1 MADSGV
7 QSPLGINVLGS
18 VLNSTGLNINSVAA
32 GYMGASKTNAAYV
45 FGSLTRD
52 TVLRLLTWTINDGYS
67 RGLLSDST
75 YNNLISIG
83 SGTIPALGNSIPPTY
98 LAQDPAGVWTDTAQA
113 IATQHSVTP
122 AMAAP
127 ATSGYPISYGNTGQG
142 QDASWL
148 PYNTTNPNKAVT
160 QWGYIR
166 LHALQAW
173 NEFNWNGNAV
183 DQSTP
188 EYKEFCSSFL
198 SYNSAASSSNKSIIS
213 IGNSDTFMQGVY
225 SNMNDLITADIAGVS
240 LSTLDFGNDLINQ
253 GKIINLKNI
262 ETFGLPSNLLA
273 TLGQNYAMTED
284 LILALLSAGLTRNDI
299 TSISTGSASNVNALI
314 EQQIY
319 GAFLIIVGENLT
331 NILAILQCNLPN
343 ITTLADLLNLRL
355 LFPTSYASLTV
366 PIYNA
371 NPGPT
376 NSKTYY
382 LIYQDGGVNTSLS
395 APAIQSYVGTIIPS
409 GTPPTRD
416 TALSPQNYSEL
427 PIGFN
432 SYLIGILPNEQAV
445 AAGAFSY
452 TMQQIKNIK
461 NVDILKL
468 AKVAQG
474 IETTLDLPL
483 VAGTDKPTAQSATD
497 YGKQVCSLGSGPSG
511 SYTLSDFFGCMSG
524 LPYPWQLIQQR
535 INQLT
540 TSNLYSIYEQL
551 FLAATWEPATISVQ
565 YSTGPGPTYTV
576 TGLTITNHGGGYGRG
591 DAVAPTITINGGSG
605 ATATCTIGTDNSD
618 AASNDS
624 GTFGRVTKVTLN
636 SAGIASGTIPTAT
649 IQCPPTSVSGGTNT
663 VAGTTGWASPMN
675 SVVQGYIDQSNAE
688 IAAIKAAN
696 TDISLHLNTYW
707 NVCGDQLSREQRA
720 RYTNL
725 SPVSIPKDYFQ
736 NQYPAS
742 LSNFVDSLPT
752 FSTDTRP
759 HMAAQTLEAIS
770 DLNDLG
776 GQSLVAMMRQERNQ
790 VRLSNLGIEPDN
802 NIDNQL
808 TPVQIKTVTTNGTIN
823 GATAGI
829 PSCGNDYT
837 LPAWPGNDQ
846 NGNVVTPVPMG
857 IYDSSLGFQPITTN
871 TAGDITQILDC
882 NPNPVANPIVPAG
895 PVTSGPVNNIVII
908 APPAEYDPTNLPPN
922 LNPNFISS
930 TLLPASPNVAAA
942 IQQVITCNCD
952 CWVQ

>member
-18 VLNSTGLNINSVAA
+18 VLNNTGLNINSVSA
-32 GYMGASKTNAAYV
+32 GYMGSSKTNADYT
-45 FGSLTRD
+45 FGSLVND
-52 TVLRLLTWTINDGYS
+52 TVLYNVTRAINAGY
-67 RGLLSDST
+67 GVLSDAT

-83 SGTIPALGNSIPPTY
+83 ANTIPALGNSIPPTY

-452 TMQQIKNIK
+452 TMQQIKNIR

-535 INQLT
+535 INQLA

-551 FLAATWEPATISVQ
+551 YNAVITSGSVQ
-565 YSTGPGPTYTV
+565 T
-576 TGLTITNHGGGYGRG
+576 
-591 DAVAPTITINGGSG
+591 
-605 ATATCTIGTDNSD
+605 
-618 AASNDS
+618 
-624 GTFGRVTKVTLN
+624 
-636 SAGIASGTIPTAT
+636 
-649 IQCPPTSVSGGTNT
+649 
-663 VAGTTGWASPMN
+663 
-675 SVVQGYIDQSNAE
+675 YIDQANAE
-688 IAAIKAAN
+688 IAAIKESN
-696 TDISLHLNTYW
+696 PNISLHLNTYW
-707 NVCGDQLSREQRA
+707 NICGDQLAREQRA

-725 SPVSIPKDYFQ
+725 PPVSIPKDYFQ

-742 LSNFVDSLPT
+742 LSNFVDSVPT

-802 NIDNQL
+802 NIDDQL
-808 TPVQIKTVTTNGTIN
+808 TPVQIKTVTTNGTID
-823 GATAGI
+823 GATSGI
-829 PSCGNDYT
+829 PSCGNEYT

-846 NGNVVTPVPMG
+846 TGNVVTPVPLG
-857 IYDSSLGFQPITTN
+857 IYDSSIGFQSIPTN
-871 TAGDITQILDC
+871 IAGDITQILDC
-882 NPNPVANPIVPAG
+882 NPNPVANPVVPAG
-895 PVTSGPVNNIVII
+895 PVNSGPAISIVII
-908 APPAEYDPTNLPPN
+908 APPSEYDPTNLPPN

-930 TLLPASPNVAAA
+930 TLLPASPSVSAA
-942 IQQVITCNCD
+942 IEHVITCNCD
-952 CWVQ
+952 CWVH

>member
-173 NEFNWNGNAV
+173 NEFNWNGAAV
-183 DQSTP
+183 EQDTP

-198 SYNSAASSSNKSIIS
+198 SYNAVAESSNKSITS
-213 IGNSDTFMQGVY
+213 IGNSNTFMQGVY
-225 SNMNDLITADIAGVS
+225 SNMNDLISADIAGVN
-240 LSTLDFGNDLINQ
+240 LSSVAFGNDLISQ
-253 GKIINLKNI
+253 GNLINLKNI

-273 TLGQNYAMTED
+273 TLGQYYAITPD
-284 LILALLSAGLTRNDI
+284 LILALLAAGMSRDDI
-299 TSISTGSASNVNALI
+299 TSVTTGADTNISAQT

-319 GAFLIIVGENLT
+319 GAFLIISGENLID
-331 NILAILQCNLPN
+331 ILSILRCALPN
-343 ITTLADLLNLRL
+343 ITTLADLLNLKL

-371 NPGPT
+371 DAGPT

-382 LIYQDGGVNTSLS
+382 PIYQDGGVNTSLT

-409 GTPPTRD
+409 GSPPTSS
-416 TALSPQNYSEL
+416 AAASPQNYSTL
-427 PIGFN
+427 PIGFD
-432 SYLIGILPNEQAV
+432 SYLNGIIPADQAV

-468 AKVAQG
+468 ARVAQG
-474 IETTLDLPL
+474 IENTTDLPL
-483 VAGTDKPTAQSATD
+483 VAGTDKPTAQSSID
-497 YGKQVCSLGSGPSG
+497 DSKQVCSLGSGPSG
-511 SYTLSDFFGCMSG
+511 SYTMSDFFGCMSG

-535 INQLT
+535 INQLA
-540 TSNLYSIYEQL
+540 TSNLSTIYANL
-551 FLAATWEPATISVQ
+551 YNAVLHAGPVQ
-565 YSTGPGPTYTV
+565 T
-576 TGLTITNHGGGYGRG
+576 
-591 DAVAPTITINGGSG
+591 
-605 ATATCTIGTDNSD
+605 
-618 AASNDS
+618 
-624 GTFGRVTKVTLN
+624 
-636 SAGIASGTIPTAT
+636 
-649 IQCPPTSVSGGTNT
+649 
-663 VAGTTGWASPMN
+663 
-675 SVVQGYIDQSNAE
+675 YIDQANAE
-688 IAAIKAAN
+688 IAAIQKAN
-696 TDISLHLNTYW
+696 PDISKYLNTYW
-707 NVCGDQLSREQRA
+707 NICGDQLAREQRA

-725 SPVSIPKDYFQ
+725 PPVTVPKDNFL
-736 NQYPAS
+736 NQYPSA
-742 LSNFVDSLPT
+742 LYNFVNSIPN
-752 FSTDTRP
+752 FATDTIP
-759 HMAAQTLEAIS
+759 HMSAQTLEAIS
-770 DLNDLG
+770 DLTSLG

-790 VRLSNLGIEPDN
+790 ARLQSLGIDPDN
-802 NIDNQL
+802 NIADTL
-808 TPVQIKTVTTNGTIN
+808 TPIQQQTLITNGTIPGGGN
-823 GATAGI
+823 GITS
-829 PSCGNDYT
+829 PNGNVYT
-837 LPAWPGNDQ
+837 FPAWPTG
-846 NGNVVTPVPMG
+846 PVPIG
-857 IYDSSLGFQPITTN
+857 ITT
-871 TAGDITQILDC
+871 TVGTFETLTGSQPGDITSILDGSDNPVVSTTVPVGPATNTDPSDLVVTIQPPEAY
-882 NPNPVANPIVPAG
+882 NPN
-895 PVTSGPVNNIVII
+895 
-908 APPAEYDPTNLPPN
+908 NLPPN

-930 TLLPASPNVAAA
+930 TLLPASPSVSAA
-942 IQQVITCNCD
+942 IEHVITCNCD